1 MNSAT
6 MVLPRSRSDRKHP
19 LTGRCRHSAFVM
31 GRASTLAPRLKPFPS
46 SFLRHSLTVAF
57 SLTLLLSGG
66 SGLSAQ
72 EAAALRLP
80 PGIKLNRMPEQ
91 DADALVAGGLKNYPG
106 LRQLDAQQLQRQSVS
121 VGENQ
126 LMALSEVAEGIL
138 ASHRKLEAGFAR
150 ASRALLGGKT
160 EATVDLV
167 ETDETFILVR
177 STKAVV
183 LDPKAAGD
191 ASPEFKDYLQNGM
204 QENKAAMTA
213 LTPESQQGMAA
224 FIKNELRTLPA
235 ADPIRTA
242 YEQGG
247 EQALLEAIGQG
258 KGALEITDTFIIP
271 KARLAM
277 ANGQLRIPALKNGVF
292 SFKQGVPATLPALTE
307 RNMPALSKLSREHL
321 VKGEEIVA
329 QRIPGTEP
337 ERAAPEGRRPATST
351 QGGEER
357 FTAEF
362 LTGFTEGNSWQWE
375 RRWTF
380 PSGSFR
386 ITLGAGYGI
395 GLRVPIVVNGR
406 FGPTELD
413 FKNHFPDRDRNV
425 GMALNVDTLDANADF
440 YRRVGLAPGKV
451 FSGQETVLQLKA
463 YYGLKFRALWST
475 IVHIPTREI
484 GVDFGGNFKPPFGNS
499 DSGYRLVIPARMTG
513 TELDLGVVRGKA
525 ETALYFSGKGTIGLQ
540 HAPVREGLALR
551 AASLSFTSP
560 QRQTVAYT
568 LPAVPPNVA
577 GVQEQKYGFRLTK
590 PSYALNLTV
599 TPQVSVG
606 IRVGYSWVSR
616 SFNTGWIPLNALKV
630 NLGQIRLHEHEGTT
644 GFYEYTGGRKTFE
657 QISFAAGVVPGAPTD
672 PKAGIVSTGAKV
684 RPNFVGI
691 GSKERPALPAKGAFA
706 FRSAQNQKIV
716 RAGLGQDS
724 QLGAVSPGKGAWES
738 FSVVKLGGDRVA
750 LRSLQSNKLV
760 KVVSTQQNLL
770 AAVSDQ
776 LGDWETFE
784 MRELGGNKFALRS
797 VRTGKYV
804 RAGVGAE
811 SKLAALS
818 DRIDAWEIFLKE

>member
-1 MNSAT
+1 MNPASPPRT
-6 MVLPRSRSDRKHP
+6 EVKQPKTGLGRRHPQSLLPGFLQRSLAVTFW
-19 LTGRCRHSAFVM
+19 LT
-31 GRASTLAPRLKPFPS
+31 
-46 SFLRHSLTVAF
+46 FLVP
-57 SLTLLLSGG
+57 GG
-66 SGLSAQ
+66 FELSAQ
-72 EAAALRLP
+72 QAPAVRLP
-80 PGIKLNRMPEQ
+80 PNIKLSRIPDQ
-91 DADALVAGGLKNYPG
+91 DADALVIGGLKNYPG
-106 LRQLDAQQLQRQSVS
+106 LLQINPQQLQRHSVS

-150 ASRALLGGKT
+150 APRALLGGKT
-160 EATVDLV
+160 EPTVDLV

-191 ASPEFKDYLQNGM
+191 ASPEFKDYLQNGAR
-204 QENKAAMTA
+204 EKKASMTD
-213 LTPESQQGMAA
+213 LTPESQKGMAE
-224 FIKNELRTLPA
+224 FINNELRTLPA
-235 ADPIRTA
+235 GDPIRAA

-247 EQALLEAIGQG
+247 EKAMLEAVGEG

-271 KARLAM
+271 KTRLVM

-292 SFKQGVPATLPALTE
+292 SFKQGALSTLPALPE
-307 RNMPALSKLSREHL
+307 QNMAALSKLGREHL
-321 VKGEEIVA
+321 LKGEEIVA
-329 QRIPGTEP
+329 LRIPGTAP
-337 ERAAPEGRRPATST
+337 EQAAPPGRRPASST

-395 GLRVPIVVNGR
+395 GLRVPIVVQGR

-413 FKNHFPDRDRNV
+413 FKSHFPDRDRNV

-484 GVDFGGNFKPPFGNS
+484 GVDFGDHFKPPFGNAE
-499 DSGYRLVIPARMTG
+499 SGYRLVIPARMTG
-513 TELDLGVVRGKA
+513 TEIDLGVVRGKA

-540 HAPVREGLALR
+540 HALVREGIALP
-551 AASLSFTSP
+551 ANSLSFSSP

-568 LPAVPPNVA
+568 LPALPANVA

-616 SFNTGWIPLNALKV
+616 SFSTGWIPLNALKV
-630 NLGQIRLHEHEGTT
+630 NLGHVRLSEHEGTT
-644 GFYEYTGGRKTFE
+644 GFHEYTGGRKTFE
-657 QISFAAGVVPGAPTD
+657 QISFPPGVVPGTPTD
-672 PKAGIVSTGAKV
+672 PKAGIVSTGAKI
-684 RPNFVGI
+684 RPGTVGI
-691 GSKERPALPAKGAFA
+691 GSNERTVLSAKGAFT
-706 FRSAQNQKIV
+706 FRSAQNQKLV

-724 QLGAVSPGKGAWES
+724 QLGAVSPGRGSWES
-738 FSVVKLGGDRVA
+738 FNVVKLAGNRIA

-760 KVVSTQQNLL
+760 KVVPTQQNLL

-776 LGDWETFE
+776 VGEWETFE

-818 DRIDAWEIFLKE
+818 DQIGAWETFLKE

>member
-1 MNSAT
+1 MNSRLNPLRPNF
-6 MVLPRSRSDRKHP
+6 VQRS
-19 LTGRCRHSAFVM
+19 
-31 GRASTLAPRLKPFPS
+31 LAVTFGL
-46 SFLRHSLTVAF
+46 A
-57 SLTLLLSGG
+57 LLLPGG
-66 SGLSAQ
+66 FELFAQ
-72 EAAALRLP
+72 QGPALRLP
-80 PGIKLNRMPEQ
+80 PNIKLNRIPDQDPE
-91 DADALVAGGLKNYPG
+91 ALVMEGLKNYSG
-106 LRQLDAQQLQRQSVS
+106 VRQIDSAQLQRHSVS

-138 ASHRKLEAGFAR
+138 ASHRKLEAGFAG
-150 ASRALLGGKT
+150 APRALLGGKT
-160 EATVDLV
+160 VSAVDLV

-183 LDPKAAGD
+183 LDPKAASA
-191 ASPEFKDYLQNGM
+191 ASPEFKEYLQNGA
-204 QENKAAMTA
+204 QEKKAAMTE
-213 LTPESQQGMAA
+213 LTPESQKGMAE
-224 FIKNELRTLPA
+224 FIKNELPTLPA
-235 ADPIRTA
+235 GDPIRMA

-247 EQALLEAIGQG
+247 EKAMLEALGEG
-258 KGALEITDTFIIP
+258 KGELEITDTFIIP

-292 SFKQGVPATLPALTE
+292 SFKQGVVSTLPALPE
-307 RNMPALSKLSREHL
+307 QNMAALGKVNREHL
-321 VKGEEIVA
+321 VKGDEIVA
-329 QRIPGTEP
+329 LRLPGTEP
-337 ERAAPEGRRPATST
+337 ERDAPAGRRPASSS

-357 FTAEF
+357 FKAEF

-375 RRWTF
+375 RRWKF
-380 PSGSFR
+380 FSGSFR

-413 FKNHFPDRDRNV
+413 FKRHFPDRDRNV

-451 FSGQETVLQLKA
+451 FSGQETVLQLKV

-484 GVDFGGNFKPPFGNS
+484 GFDFGSDFKPPFGNS
-499 DSGYRLVIPARMTG
+499 DAGYRLVIPASLTG
-513 TELDLGVVRGKA
+513 TELNLGVIKGKA

-540 HAPVREGLALR
+540 HAPVREGIALR
-551 AASLSFTSP
+551 ANSLSFTSP
-560 QRQTVAYT
+560 QHQTVAYT
-568 LPAVPPNVA
+568 LPAVPPNIA

-606 IRVGYSWVSR
+606 LRVGYSWVSR
-616 SFNTGWIPLNALKV
+616 SFNTGWIPLNAFKV
-630 NLGQIRLHEHEGTT
+630 NLGNVRLSEHEGTT

-657 QISFAAGVVPGAPTD
+657 QISFAPGVVPGTPTD
-672 PKAGIVSTGAKV
+672 PKATIVSTGAKI
-684 RPNFVGI
+684 RPNAVGI
-691 GSKERPALPAKGAFA
+691 GSKERPGLPAKGGFS
-706 FRSAQNQKIV
+706 FRSAQNQKLI
-716 RAGLGQDS
+716 RAGLGQGTH
-724 QLGAVSPGKGAWES
+724 LGAVSPGKGAWES
-738 FSVVKLGGDRVA
+738 FSVVKLVGNRIA
-750 LRSLQSNKLV
+750 LRSLQNNKLV
-760 KVVSTQQNLL
+760 KVEATQQNLL
-770 AAVSDQ
+770 AASSDK
-776 LGDWETFE
+776 LGEWETFE
-784 MRELGGNKFALRS
+784 MRELGANKFALRS

-818 DRIDAWEIFLKE
+818 DQIGAWETFLKE